1 MTGLTRA
8 CLFFLIAGTAF
19 AQDEYVQRDE
29 VTPHGLAPSM
39 KVIELKSA
47 PGTRSFQV
55 LMSKGDEVA
64 SGLLDFAEKNHI
76 KNAHFTG
83 LGAFDHAVL
92 GWYNLDKRLHKKL
105 PIDQEMEVSAF
116 TGNITVDRNGKYNVH
131 AHCVVGIS
139 DGSARA
145 GHFVMGHVSLVM
157 QIYVEDSEPLVAAP
171 AVQATA
177 AK

>member
-1 MTGLTRA
+1 MTGLTKA
-8 CLFFLIAGTAF
+8 CLFFLIAGAAL
-19 AQDEYVQRDE
+19 AQDEYVPRDE

-64 SGLLDFAEKNHI
+64 SGLLDFAEKNRI

-139 DGSARA
+139 DGSAKA

-157 QIYVEDSEPLVAAP
+157 QIYVEDSEPLVTPP